1 MNEKIRRNAAIM
13 SISTLA
19 LIGIASHEGFRER
32 AYRDVTGVPTVG
44 YGETKGVT
52 MDSTTTRLEALM
64 RLEISAGEHAKEMV
78 KCIKVP
84 ISQGEYNAY
93 VSFTYN
99 VGAGA
104 FCRSTLVKKLNNLD
118 YDGACKELLKW
129 TQAGGKVYP
138 GLVKRR
144 QDEYQTCIGG

>member
-1 MNEKIRRNAAIM
+1 MNEKIRRNAALL
-13 SISTLA
+13 SISA
-19 LIGIASHEGFRER
+19 LTVIGIASHEGFREK
-32 AYRDVTGVPTVG
+32 AYRDVTGVPTIG

-52 MDSTTTRLEALM
+52 MDSTTTRLDALM

-118 YDGACKELLKW
+118 YDGACSELLKW
-129 TQAGGKVYP
+129 TQAGGRVYP

>member
-144 QDEYQTCIGG
+144 QDEYKTCIGG

>member
-13 SISTLA
+13 SISTLT
-19 LIGIASHEGFRER
+19 LIGIASHEGFREK

-64 RLEISAGEHAKEMV
+64 RLEVSAGEHAKEMV

-118 YDGACKELLKW
+118 YDGACRELLKW

>member
-1 MNEKIRRNAAIM
+1 MNEKIRRNAAIL
-13 SISTLA
+13 SISTLT
-19 LIGIASHEGFRER
+19 LVGIASHEGFRER
-32 AYRDVTGVPTVG
+32 AYRDVTGVPTIG

-118 YDGACKELLKW
+118 YDGACSELLKW

>member
-1 MNEKIRRNAAIM
+1 MNEKIRRNAAIL
-13 SISTLA
+13 SISA
-19 LIGIASHEGFRER
+19 LTIVGIASHEGFREK

-52 MDSTTTRLEALM
+52 MDSTTTRLDALL
-64 RLEISAGEHAKEMV
+64 RLEISAKEHAKEMV

-104 FCRSTLVKKLNNLD
+104 FCRSTLVKKLNNKD
-118 YDGACKELLKW
+118 YDGACQELLKW

-144 QDEYQTCIGG
+144 QQEYNTCIGD